1 MAGACVLA
9 ESVSDASESSSE
21 ISESTSDAADNTDST
36 DTAETSASEEGSN
49 DVDQSPVILKS
60 DGTQDFEAEAAARL
74 KEPVQ
79 TNEIEN
85 WPQGPAVSAE
95 SAILMDAS
103 TGAVLYGKNIHE
115 KLYPASTTKMMAA
128 LLAAENLDLDDT
140 VTFSETAIYSVPAD
154 GSNMGMDVGET
165 ITVREALYGVM
176 VASANEAVNA
186 LAEKVAGSIDAF
198 VDMMNARAQ
207 ELGCTETHF
216 VTANGLHDPDHYTSA
231 HDLACIAVA
240 FFENDKL
247 RTIGNAVTYHISATD
262 TQPDDFDI
270 YNHHQLINGTISC
283 KGIIGGKTG
292 YTQYARNTLVTGCE
306 RSGLRLICV
315 VMKEENPTQYTDTAA
330 LFEYGYANFS
340 HVNASKDSRYTVK
353 SPDFMNSGTDLLG
366 DSASALTVDADAK
379 ILLPSTLSLDQLETE
394 TDSSGLITYSWQG
407 TFLGTAQLIF
417 HAGAQKVSESSI
429 PSVMTSGFVH
439 TFVSRGE
446 KGTIYINLI
455 PCLICLGCLLLAVL
469 VFFITRYCIRHQVF
483 IPARRRRRQ
492 YTMRSSPRELYAPS
506 RHKRKNHYSAQ
517 YNSWEDDDFRLDRT
531 AGRGISEEQPAPFDD
546 DTIHFINLDDHEEG
560 RGRR

>member
-1 MAGACVLA
+1 MNKNLIFRAAAFCGAIFIFTELIFHSVPMAGSHVSA
-9 ESVSDASESSSE
+9 EGTTDAAESSSE
-21 ISESTSDAADNTDST
+21 
-36 DTAETSASEEGSN
+36 GSS

-74 KEPVQ
+74 KETVQ

-85 WPQGPAVSAE
+85 WPQGPAVSSE

-128 LLAAENLDLDDT
+128 LIAAENLDLDDT
-140 VTFSETAIYSVPAD
+140 VTFSETAIRSVPSD
-154 GSNMGMDVGET
+154 GSNMGMDVGDT
-165 ITVREALYGVM
+165 ITVRDALYGVM

-198 VDMMNARAQ
+198 VDMMNARAK

-231 HDLACIAVA
+231 HDLACIAAA
-240 FFENDKL
+240 FFNNDKL
-247 RTIGNAVTYHISATD
+247 RTIGNTVTYHISATD
-262 TQPDDFDI
+262 TQPDDFDM
-270 YNHHQLINGTISC
+270 YNHHQLINGTVSC

-340 HVNASKDSRYTVK
+340 HVNAAKDSRFTVN
-353 SPDFMNSGTDLLG
+353 SPDFMNSGTNLLG
-366 DSASALTVDADAK
+366 DSANALTVDADAK
-379 ILLPSTLSLDQLETE
+379 ILLPGTLSLNQLDTE
-394 TDSSGLITYSWQG
+394 LDSSGLITYSWQG
-407 TFLGTAQLIF
+407 NLLGTAQLIF
-417 HAGAQKVSESSI
+417 QTGEKKVSGSSV
-429 PSVMTSGFVH
+429 PAVMTSSFVH
-439 TFVSRGE
+439 MFVLRGE

-455 PCLICLGCLLLAVL
+455 PCLTCLACLLLAVL
-469 VFFITRYCIRHQVF
+469 VFFVTRYCIRHHVF
-483 IPARRRRRQ
+483 LPLHHRRKQ
-492 YTMRSSPRELYAPS
+492 YTMRSVPRELYEPS
-506 RHKRKNHYSAQ
+506 RHKRKHHYSAQ
-517 YNSWEDDDFRLDRT
+517 YNSWEDDDFRFDQT
-531 AGRGISEEQPAPFDD
+531 TGRGISEEQPASPDD
-546 DTIHFINLDDHEEG
+546 DTIHFINLDDQN
-560 RGRR
+560 